1 MNNPIENLINQLSR
15 LPGIGNKS
23 AQRLAYYIIDL
34 DEKRVNELAD
44 SIKKAKN
51 SSRLCS
57 ICNNITDVDPCVI
70 CSNSYR
76 DSKTICVV
84 ENPKDVIS
92 IEKGEK
98 YTGLYHVLHGD
109 IISAEDGELKIKA
122 LLERIRDNDVNEV
135 ILALSPNI
143 SGEASLLY
151 LSQLLKPL
159 GINVTR
165 IAYGLPYG
173 GDMDFFDGETIN
185 FAIANRREV

>member
-15 LPGIGNKS
+15 LPGIGSKS

-34 DEKRVNELAD
+34 DEVRVNELAD
-44 SIKKAKN
+44 SIKNAKN

-70 CSNSYR
+70 CNNDHR
-76 DSKTICVV
+76 DDKTICVV

-92 IEKGEK
+92 IEKAGK
-98 YTGLYHVLHGD
+98 YRGVCHVLHGD
-109 IISAEDGELKIKA
+109 IISSEDGELKITG
-122 LLERIRDNDVNEV
+122 LLERIRDNEVKEV
-135 ILALSPNI
+135 ILALNPNI

-151 LSQLLKPL
+151 LSQILKPL

-173 GDMDFFDGETIN
+173 GDMDYFDGETIN

>member
-15 LPGIGNKS
+15 LPGIGSKS

-34 DEKRVNELAD
+34 DEVRVNELAD
-44 SIKKAKN
+44 SIKNAKN

-70 CSNSYR
+70 CNNDHR
-76 DSKTICVV
+76 DDKTICVV

-92 IEKGEK
+92 IEKAGK
-98 YTGLYHVLHGD
+98 YRGVYHVLHGD
-109 IISAEDGELKIKA
+109 IISSEDGELKITG
-122 LLERIRDNDVNEV
+122 LLERIRDNEVKEV
-135 ILALSPNI
+135 ILALNPNI

-151 LSQLLKPL
+151 LSQILKPL